1 MPDDIAQGTV
11 ANAAPAR
18 RNRRRHAWW
27 RPTLRSGIHLLCLAP
42 LLVLLF
48 EGALDGL
55 GANPIEALVRGLGDW
70 ALRFLV
76 IALAVTP
83 LRRLAA
89 WPRLAGYRRML
100 GLWAFAYAALH
111 FASYVGLD
119 QFFDWANIGQ
129 EILKHKFITAGM
141 AAFCLLVALAAT
153 SSGAMI
159 RRLGG
164 RRWRLLHRL
173 VYIAAPLAAVHY
185 VWMVK
190 ADIRQPVA
198 YAAAIAL
205 LLGYRLVMA
214 LRERAAERPYEPDDK

>member
-1 MPDDIAQGTV
+1 
-11 ANAAPAR
+11 
-18 RNRRRHAWW
+18 
-27 RPTLRSGIHLLCLAP
+27 LAP

-48 EGALDGL
+48 EGATDEL

-83 LRRLAA
+83 LRRLAG

-100 GLWAFAYAALH
+100 GLWAFAYAGLH
-111 FASYVGLD
+111 LASYVVLD
-119 QFFDWANIGQ
+119 QFFDWANIGH

-141 AAFCLLVALAAT
+141 AALCLLVPLAAT
-153 SSGAMI
+153 STGAMI

-164 RRWRLLHRL
+164 RRWRRLHRL
-173 VYIAAPLAAVHY
+173 

-190 ADIRQPVA
+190 ADIRQPLA
-198 YAAAIAL
+198 YAAAIVL
-205 LLGYRLVMA
+205 LLGYRLVTA
-214 LRERAAERPYEPDDK
+214 SRERAAERPY